1 MKKLIALLLALVLVV
16 GLVACGNKTPD
27 APVADD
33 PVNDTP
39 VNNDPSE
46 EPSNEPSE
54 EPSQDEPVV
63 EEPTGMTYAEF
74 LAAPMDSEVT
84 VVTYVQAFESWW
96 DGAMHLYCQDEEGAY
111 YVYGL
116 ACTEEEAAQFVPG
129 TKILVTGYKGEWSGE
144 VEIMDATAEVL
155 EGNYIVDAATDATA
169 LLGTDELATVMNHL
183 VAFKGLTVA
192 PSTDAEGNEVAFLYK
207 WDGSGSQGDDLYFN
221 VAMGDQVFTFTVNVY
236 MNGTGAD
243 SEVYKTIEGLKV
255 GDVIDVEGFLYWYN
269 GAQPHITSVTVSE

>member
-1 MKKLIALLLALVLVV
+1 MKKLIALLLALVMIV
-16 GLVACGNKTPD
+16 GLVACGNKTPE
-27 APVADD
+27 APVVDEPA
-33 PVNDTP
+33 V
-39 VNNDPSE
+39 E
-46 EPSNEPSE
+46 EPSDKPVVDEPVVEAPSE
-54 EPSQDEPVV
+54 DEPVV

-74 LAAPMDSEVT
+74 LAAPLDSEVT

-129 TKILVTGYKGEWSGE
+129 TKILVKGYKTAWSGE
-144 VEIMDATAEVL
+144 VEIVDATIEVL
-155 EGNYIVDAATDATA
+155 EGSYIVEEAIDVT
-169 LLGTDELATVMNHL
+169 ELAAQGNDALATMMNHL
-183 VAFKGLTVA
+183 VAINGLTVA
-192 PSTDAEGNEVAFLYK
+192 PSTDAEGNEVAYLYK

-243 SEVYKTIEGLKV
+243 SEVYKAIEGLKV

-269 GAQPHITSVTVSE
+269 GAQPHLTSVTVVE

>member
-16 GLVACGNKTPD
+16 GLVACGDKTP
-27 APVADD
+27 VTDD

-39 VNNDPSE
+39 VNN
-46 EPSNEPSE
+46 EPSE
-54 EPSQDEPVV
+54 EPSDEPSEEPSEDEPAVV
-63 EEPTGMTYAEF
+63 EPTGMTYAEF

-84 VVTYVQAFESWW
+84 VVTYVQAYESWW

-144 VEIMDATAEVL
+144 VEIMDATAQVL

-192 PSTDAEGNEVAFLYK
+192 PSTDAEGNEVAYLYK

-243 SEVYKTIEGLKV
+243 SEVYKTIEGLQV

-269 GAQPHITSVTVSE
+269 GAQPHLTSVTVVG